1 MAAKKETEVKADVN
15 DVKSNDKEPVTASVS
30 DPVTPSSTDV
40 KVKIKLFKDNDKY
53 KDDVVVGVNGKLY
66 QIKRGVEVEVP
77 LCVAEIINNSI
88 RQDEETARK
97 IAEAV
102 EKYKRKSEKI

>member
-1 MAAKKETEVKADVN
+1 M
-15 DVKSNDKEPVTASVS
+15 
-30 DPVTPSSTDV
+30 